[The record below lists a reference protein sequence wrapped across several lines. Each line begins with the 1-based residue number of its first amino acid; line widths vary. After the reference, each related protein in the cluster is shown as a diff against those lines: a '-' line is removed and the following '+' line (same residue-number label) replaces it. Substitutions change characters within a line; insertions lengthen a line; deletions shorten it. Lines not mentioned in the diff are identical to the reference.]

1 MSRTD
6 SAAVCAVLETSL
18 NDDEVE
24 PFIATANLMVTAY
37 LGSSDLSADLL
48 KEIETYLA
56 AHFVTL
62 RDVQTKTE
70 KADGVAF
77 TYQGEWGKGLGS
89 SSYGQTAQ
97 ILDGTG
103 ILSQLSDADR
113 IGFFAKAGS
122 EATNESAQTHSH
134 N

>member
-6 SAAVCAVLETSL
+6 SAAVCAVLDTSL
-18 NDDEVE
+18 DDDEVE
-24 PFIATANLMVTAY
+24 PFINTANLVVTTY
-37 LGSSDLSADLL
+37 LATSGLDADLL

-62 RDVQTKTE
+62 RDVQAKQE
-70 KADGVAF
+70 RADGVAF
-77 TYQGEWGKGLGS
+77 TYQGEWGSGLDS

-97 ILDGTG
+97 ILDSTG
-103 ILSQLSDADR
+103 ILAQLSDENR

-122 EATNESAQTHSH
+122 EATNDTANQHTH
-134 N
+134 